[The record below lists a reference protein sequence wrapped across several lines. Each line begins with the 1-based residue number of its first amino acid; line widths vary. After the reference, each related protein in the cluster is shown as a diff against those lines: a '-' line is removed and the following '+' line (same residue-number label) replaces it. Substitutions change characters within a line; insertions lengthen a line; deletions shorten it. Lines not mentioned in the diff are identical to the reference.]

1 MREKIKMFT
10 TSIIAGLFLLFIC
23 AVLVGNLRAPYKVAK
38 DVLTGNDLKASID
51 GAETR
56 FNETFP
62 LKNFF
67 VDVNGLGNR
76 LFQKRYF
83 AGLVRLNNGHMTQ
96 ELGPARMEVLQDN
109 ANKITEFAEWF
120 EEEKG
125 GHFIYMQAPW
135 KTSPTGEQIPA
146 GYEDNQNYN
155 ADRFLE
161 CLGED
166 VDVIDLRQTML
177 ASEMDFY
184 DYFSKTEHHW
194 TAYGGFHA
202 LQVLCQYMIDEYQ
215 ENIDPTV
222 LDMSNYVLEIPE
234 QTHLGYYGSKAGPWY
249 TGYDQ
254 YPLIYPE
261 FETQQ
266 TCFIPHKEIVRS
278 GSFYDAIFDMGAMSA
293 SKRTRNLY
301 YTYIGGD
308 FPLVVHKSETAK
320 NPGTIMLL
328 IDSFGMIPESFLT
341 TAYQNVIAIDLRWVL
356 RLGWE
361 ETTVDFIEKYNPDIV
376 VVTLNPDQLR
386 HENGEQF
393 IFGLPAA

>member
-1 MREKIKMFT
+1 MREKIKKFT

-23 AVLVGNLRAPYKVAK
+23 GILAGNLRVPYKVAK
-38 DVLTGNDLKASID
+38 DVLVGNDLKATID

-67 VDVNGLGNR
+67 VDINGLGNR
-76 LFQKRYF
+76 LFQKKYI
-83 AGLVRLNNGHMTQ
+83 AGLVRLENGHMTQ

-109 ANKITEFAEWF
+109 ANKLTAFAQWF

-125 GHFIYMQAPW
+125 GHVIYMQAPW
-135 KTSPTGEQIPA
+135 KTPPGEDPNA
-146 GYEDNQNYN
+146 VGYEDNLNSN
-155 ADRFLE
+155 ADRFLT

-194 TAYGGFHA
+194 NAYGGFHA
-202 LQVLCQYMIDEYQ
+202 FQALCQYMMDEYQ
-215 ENIDPTV
+215 EDIDPAV
-222 LDMSNYVLEIPE
+222 LDMANYELFIPE
-234 QTHLGYYGSKAGPWY
+234 QTHLGYYGRKAGPWY

-254 YPLIYPE
+254 YPLIYPK

-266 TCFIPHKEIVRS
+266 TCSIPHKEIVRS

-293 SKRTRNLY
+293 PKRTRDLY
-301 YTYIGGD
+301 STYIGGD
-308 FPLVVHKSETAK
+308 FPLVVHKSETAE

-328 IDSFGMIPESFLT
+328 IDSFGTIPEAFLT

-361 ETTVDFIEKYNPDIV
+361 ETTVDFIEKYDPDVV

-386 HENGEQF
+386 HENSEQF
-393 IFGLPAA
+393 IFGLPTT